1 MSSGNPRAGDFGNRD
16 GIPARQSPQTRAV
29 DFPVAGPPR
38 PAEPPR
44 RRCVHRGGRN
54 RRSGSDALPSRTRA
68 TGQGLIP
75 AHPQAHHMPAPARD
89 RPGHAG
95 AGRLRVLRARGA
107 AGPCWDT
114 GRPRMRPLA
123 TRESSVSDAAA
134 GGEKYPR
141 RDQPTESPDRMRAPG
156 PAPDPSARAAQRP
169 AAGAGGRAVPR
180 AAPASSPDQWNWAV
194 SVDSDIA
201 KVEAS
206 GLTAV
211 EIRSKYPV
219 PTSR

>member
-1 MSSGNPRAGDFGNRD
+1 MFPWPDRRGRQSHRGVAAFTVAGGTVAAAAMRSRPA
-16 GIPARQSPQTRAV
+16 PARDS
-29 DFPVAGPPR
+29 
-38 PAEPPR
+38 
-44 RRCVHRGGRN
+44 
-54 RRSGSDALPSRTRA
+54 
-68 TGQGLIP
+68 QGLIP

-141 RDQPTESPDRMRAPG
+141 QDQPTESPDRMRAPG
-156 PAPDPSARAAQRP
+156 PAPDPPARAAQRP